1 MSIRSLLLPSS
12 RPGPRPGR
20 GPSWGLMALALAG
33 AALLAWSI
41 PAAAHGVSAQ
51 TGRGP
56 AAWVRAEYSDGETM
70 SYAKVR
76 VLDPQGQTFQVGNA
90 DERGHFAWLPS
101 AVGTYRVVLDDGQG
115 HRVEASL
122 EWGAEGQAAPPTP
135 TSANQP
141 DLTGQPLWVR
151 AIWGLSFLF
160 WLGGAWFWWK
170 GRARPRGGR

>member
-1 MSIRSLLLPSS
+1 MA
-12 RPGPRPGR
+12 
-20 GPSWGLMALALAG
+20 GL
-33 AALLAWSI
+33 ALLAWVV
-41 PAAAHGVSAQ
+41 PVMAHGVSVQ

-56 AAWVRAEYSDGETM
+56 AAWARGEYGDGEAM

-90 DERGHFAWLPS
+90 DEQGHFAWLPS
-101 AVGTYRVVLDDGQG
+101 TVGTYRVVMDDGQG

-122 EWGAEGQAAPPTP
+122 DCGAEAQTGPPTP

-141 DLTGQPLWVR
+141 GLAGQPLWVR
-151 AIWGLSFLF
+151 ATWGLSFLF

-170 GRARPRGGR
+170 GRARTKSRG

>member
-1 MSIRSLLLPSS
+1 MSLRSFRLPSL

-20 GPSWGLMALALAG
+20 GPSRALAALALTLGLVWAG
-33 AALLAWSI
+33 

-56 AAWVRAEYSDGETM
+56 AAWVRAEYSDGEAM

-90 DERGHFAWLPS
+90 DEQGNFAWLPTAPGS
-101 AVGTYRVVLDDGQG
+101 YRVVLEDGQG
-115 HRVEASL
+115 HRAEASL
-122 EWGAEGQAAPPTP
+122 DWRAEAQAATP
-135 TSANQP
+135 APAPGNAP
-141 DLTGQPLWVR
+141 GLAGQPVWVR
-151 AIWGLSFLF
+151 AVWGLSLLF

-170 GRARPRGGR
+170 GRARSQGRG